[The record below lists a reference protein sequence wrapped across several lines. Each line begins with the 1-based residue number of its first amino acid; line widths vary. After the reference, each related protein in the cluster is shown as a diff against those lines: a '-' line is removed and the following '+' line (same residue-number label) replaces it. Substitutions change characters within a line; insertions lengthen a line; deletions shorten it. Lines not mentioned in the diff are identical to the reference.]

1 MKLGDNLYSAIH
13 DGQGDLCDCLRAKI
27 FGRFSG
33 IQMVEL
39 SSILLGELYENV
51 LTQISLRVVSTLWRQ
66 Q

>member
-1 MKLGDNLYSAIH
+1 MKLGDNLYSGIH
-13 DGQGDLCDCLRAKI
+13 NDRDDLCDCLRAKI

-51 LTQISLRVVSTLWRQ
+51 LTQISLRVGDTLWRQ